1 MKVITVKELFNL
13 INSNA
18 DIQLIDVR
26 EQDEHEAFNI
36 GGKLIPLS
44 TITQLIDQI
53 DREKTVIFYCKKGV
67 RSHIAIQRL
76 QQKYPFENLV
86 NLIGG
91 MDDWTKNFPYLRVVY
106 LP

>member
-1 MKVITVKELFNL
+1 MKAITSIELFNL

-36 GGKLIPLS
+36 GGELIPLS
-44 TITQLIDQI
+44 TITQQINKI
-53 DREKTVIFYCKKGV
+53 DREKMVVFYCRKGV

-76 QQKYPFENLV
+76 QQKSTFENLV
-86 NLIGG
+86 NLTGG
-91 MDDWTKNFPYLRVVY
+91 MDEWKKQFAH
-106 LP
+106 